1 MEANF
6 DLNGRISPRVRECPG
21 GTRTA
26 ASAEPSVPRY
36 YETVSDV
43 LQSVRKVEE
52 SLKRLKQARKSTPAH
67 AAGPGGGMSDD
78 DKIRLQLAL
87 DVAHLGEQVTGAR
100 RPSRALRPGSEGPWG
115 AHRNPEHG
123 RAKDVRP
130 GRGER
135 RGRGAGGGGRPAL
148 TLRPSVGVVG
158 AARPPVWTSVRPTA
172 AALTGTA
179 VRSPPGTRPHTVSA
193 DQGPRPCS
201 RRAPSP

>member
-100 RPSRALRPGSEGPWG
+100 RPSRALRPGSEGPQG

-135 RGRGAGGGGRPAL
+135 RGRGAAGARHRP
-148 TLRPSVGVVG
+148 
-158 AARPPVWTSVRPTA
+158 
-172 AALTGTA
+172 
-179 VRSPPGTRPHTVSA
+179 
-193 DQGPRPCS
+193 
-201 RRAPSP
+201 

>member
-1 MEANF
+1 MEADF

-26 ASAEPSVPRY
+26 ASAEPSAPRY

-100 RPSRALRPGSEGPWG
+100 RPSRALRPGSEGP
-115 AHRNPEHG
+115 
-123 RAKDVRP
+123 
-130 GRGER
+130 
-135 RGRGAGGGGRPAL
+135 RGAPTSTGGRRTCAQDVERGGGRRAE
-148 TLRPSVGVVG
+148 GG
-158 AARPPVWTSVRPTA
+158 
-172 AALTGTA
+172 G
-179 VRSPPGTRPHTVSA
+179 
-193 DQGPRPCS
+193 
-201 RRAPSP
+201 RRAPGIDP

>member
-6 DLNGRISPRVRECPG
+6 DLNDRISPRVRECPG

-100 RPSRALRPGSEGPWG
+100 RPSRALRPGPRVPRGLTGTRSTG
-115 AHRNPEHG
+115 G
-123 RAKDVRP
+123 RRTCAQDVE
-130 GRGER
+130 RG
-135 RGRGAGGGGRPAL
+135 GGGGRPAL